1 MYEVIL
7 CIFAVL
13 LYNNV
18 YMRIRRF
25 IIPIMVLFLVSCGQ
39 EEKKASELLGRAEA
53 SFRSAN
59 YSEAKLQIDSIRNLY
74 PKVFDVR
81 KKAIKLMQQ
90 VELEEQ
96 NVSLAYL
103 DSMMSVKQSV
113 LDSMKV
119 RFVLEK
125 DTAYQ
130 EIGNYFYPSQV
141 VEKNIGRTFLR
152 ACVSERGE
160 MSLTSI
166 YCAGGK
172 LNHTSVKVSS
182 TDAFA
187 QTPPSPDMYVTT
199 DLGRT
204 IEKADYKSSADGGVI
219 GFIIANK
226 DAKSLKLE
234 FIGDRTYRTV
244 MYSPDIKAIVEV
256 SRLAQVLASMEE
268 IRKEQKEANLKI
280 QFLKKKIAEI
290 HDEEAQ

>member
-1 MYEVIL
+1 MKV
-7 CIFAVL
+7 
-13 LYNNV
+13 
-18 YMRIRRF
+18 RKF
-25 IIPIMVLFLVSCGQ
+25 IVPFMILFLVSCGQ
-39 EEKKASELLGRAEA
+39 EEKKASELLSRAEA

-103 DSMMSVKQSV
+103 DSMLNVKQSV

-119 RFVLEK
+119 GFVLEK

-130 EIGNYFYPSQV
+130 EVGNYFYPSQI

-152 ACVSERGE
+152 ACVSEKGE

-166 YCAGGK
+166 YCAGGT

-182 TDAFA
+182 ADAFA
-187 QTPPSPDMYVTT
+187 QTPTSPDMYVTS
-199 DLGRT
+199 DLGGK
-204 IEKADYKSSADGGVI
+204 IEKADYKVGSDGGIV

-256 SRLAQVLASMEE
+256 SKLAQVLASMEE

-280 QFLKKKIAEI
+280 QFLKKKIAETVI
-290 HDEEAQ
+290 EEK